1 MDDFKKIIDK
11 NNGIDIKKTIF
22 MLKIYNMK
30 N

>member
-1 MDDFKKIIDK
+1 MDDFKKNIDK